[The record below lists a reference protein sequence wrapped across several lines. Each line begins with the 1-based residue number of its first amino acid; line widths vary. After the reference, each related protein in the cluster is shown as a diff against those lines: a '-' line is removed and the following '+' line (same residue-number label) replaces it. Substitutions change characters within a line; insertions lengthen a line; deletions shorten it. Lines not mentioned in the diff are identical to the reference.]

1 MGDVATAT
9 LELTRS
15 LLSNFSPDFGQTR
28 SSQTNRPAR
37 NRISYHR
44 VCIIRI
50 SSPTYFRHFIRIHFS
65 PDNTCP
71 PITLPC
77 SVLGM
82 PMKVRFLGAKPD
94 PGFLYGAAS
103 QFPPRQKSYFLCI
116 TIRICGAAA
125 LIIRRQ
131 SFGFRLFHKSY
142 FHSSSGI
149 VFPMRGNF
157 VSVSRRRLTGVE
169 WQWFEMIWEDW
180 TCGRLGGWGARGLG
194 SLGTHPPLPLPSQL
208 SHSPR
213 VWACLSIW
221 LTASS
226 EQGFCLKM
234 KHGVLYCSLLYII

>member
-9 LELTRS
+9 LELTQS
-15 LLSNFSPDFGQTR
+15 LLSNFGPDFGQTR

-50 SSPTYFRHFIRIHFS
+50 SSPTYFRHFIRMHFF

-142 FHSSSGI
+142 FIHH
-149 VFPMRGNF
+149 
-157 VSVSRRRLTGVE
+157 
-169 WQWFEMIWEDW
+169 
-180 TCGRLGGWGARGLG
+180 RGLYFLCG
-194 SLGTHPPLPLPSQL
+194 AILYLCRG
-208 SHSPR
+208 
-213 VWACLSIW
+213 
-221 LTASS
+221 
-226 EQGFCLKM
+226 
-234 KHGVLYCSLLYII
+234 GV